1 MPSQVAFEVQEE
13 ITADL
18 LDTIPDVE
26 GESAEQGDGATAEVH
41 SILGQLRR
49 DLEAAFKSELDQIEK
64 TFGSYVADLET
75 RLQRADKQL
84 AHLAAERQRLL
95 QENAQHEQRWE
106 TIRVLTAGQDKT

>member
-1 MPSQVAFEVQEE
+1 MPSEAAFEVQEE

-18 LDTIPDVE
+18 FDTIPDVE
-26 GESAEQGDGATAEVH
+26 GETAEHHAGATAQVQ

-49 DLEAAFKSELDQIEK
+49 DLEAAFKTELDQIEK

-75 RLQRADKQL
+75 RLQKADKQL

-95 QENAQHEQRWE
+95 QENAQHEQRWD
-106 TIRVLTAGQDKT
+106 TIRSLTSGQDKK